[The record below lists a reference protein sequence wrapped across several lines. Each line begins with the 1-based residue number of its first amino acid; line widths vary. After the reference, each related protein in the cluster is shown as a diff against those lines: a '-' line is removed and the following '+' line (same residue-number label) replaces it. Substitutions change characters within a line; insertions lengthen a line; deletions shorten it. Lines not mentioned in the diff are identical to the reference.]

1 MDKPDNSTKKKDIKA
16 ILEKYN
22 LKAPKKSKINNTP
35 SNFEIKQNDPNKI
48 IHVNTLPIS
57 QPPKPIPQPPKPIQQ
72 PQSPI
77 PQPPKPIPQPAKPI
91 QQPPKPIPQPAK
103 PIPQPSKPI
112 PQPAKPIPQPAKP
125 IPQPAKP
132 IPQPSKP
139 IPQPPKPIQ
148 HRPPTPPQEQ
158 FKKITINNVNN
169 TNSSKDEK
177 DSIIKI
183 IENNAKKL
191 LETDK
196 IAIKM
201 GTPKPVISN
210 NNPRDIINSEKM
222 RNFIPKIRQLQN
234 TNNNIVDG
242 GSVST
247 NNNIN
252 SNSGHG
258 IIKKEEYK
266 TIKITGDSISNNNKN
281 ITTTNNSQNTNILNS
296 SRNNITKTPDIKKQI
311 KHSLNR
317 QITTKPIINILNE
330 RSINE
335 KQIKILNVNS
345 NNNVN
350 NSNNDN
356 NGNDKI
362 THLEK
367 QRKELQKQQLI
378 ELERFKR
385 KKAEILK
392 LNDRKKEL
400 ALINDIEQEKNKLR
414 KIQEKQHEL
423 NNIYNSQINTP
434 IQNTLD
440 NKTKYASRNIIL
452 DIDSK
457 KTKKKISFIDV
468 PHLPTSKKPLKQYSQ
483 TIETNTKPLE
493 TITKPL
499 ETITKPDETITKPD
513 ETNLKI
519 KTKKNDKNLDEP
531 LKYYFKKDKPELKW
545 PSRDELYNMTKYSNN
560 LNMVIS
566 LPQFYNKK
574 QNNDKTGSEEMIKAL
589 KDLYQLNNLNNGNF
603 KNDVIIFLYKFLVLQ
618 NIEIKPL
625 MNYKNLDY
633 NN

>member
-57 QPPKPIPQPPKPIQQ
+57 QPPKPIHQPPILIPQPPKPIQQ
-72 PQSPI
+72 PPILI
-77 PQPPKPIPQPAKPI
+77 PQPEKPI
-91 QQPPKPIPQPAK
+91 QQPPKPIQQP
-103 PIPQPSKPI
+103 PILIPQPEKPI
-112 PQPAKPIPQPAKP
+112 QQPPIL
-125 IPQPAKP
+125 IPK
-132 IPQPSKP
+132 
-139 IPQPPKPIQ
+139 PPKPIQ

-317 QITTKPIINILNE
+317 QITTKPILNILNE

-392 LNDRKKEL
+392 LNDRKKEI

-499 ETITKPDETITKPD
+499 ETITKPD

-618 NIEIKPL
+618 NIEIKRL